1 MAGRDYDRILTRL
14 IGILSKLSMN
24 QLPDMREL
32 AEEYNVTVR
41 TIQKDIYRRLIAFP
55 IEKNAEGKLRF
66 TEGFSLNKSL
76 LGAEE
81 MILVSLSL
89 AQFDGIGHFGNV
101 SQNIIRKLLYPK
113 LFNPY
118 FIKQQKLEPLKITSS
133 VFNRLRKSIEE
144 RSVIRIAFDERW
156 VEVEPYKLTNFNG
169 FWYLF
174 AKDIAADNIKTWM
187 LSRIESIQVLQ
198 KHYKRSIRQIDAIL
212 DHVHSAWF
220 EDGQVYEVTIK
231 VDAEIAHYFKQ
242 KEFLQSQKILQTLDD
257 GSLLI
262 SFEVSHDEDV
272 DNMIKAWL
280 PHIEVI
286 APKRYRDKVLAE
298 MQAYVDRLK
307 QRH

>member
-1 MAGRDYDRILTRL
+1 MAGKDYDKTLTRL
-14 IGILSKLSMN
+14 IGILSKLSLN
-24 QLPDMREL
+24 QLPSMHEL
-32 AEEYNVTVR
+32 AEEYNVTIR
-41 TIQKDIYRRLIAFP
+41 TIQKDIYQRLIAFP
-55 IEKNAEGKLRF
+55 IEKNVEGRLCF
-66 TEGFSLNKSL
+66 SEGFSLNKSL

-89 AQFDGIGHFGNV
+89 AQFDGVEHFEKI
-101 SQNIIRKLLYPK
+101 SQNILKKLLYPK

-118 FIKQQKLEPLKITSS
+118 FIKQQKLEPLKTNSKI
-133 VFNRLRKSIEE
+133 FNNLKTAIQEQTI
-144 RSVIRIAFDERW
+144 VKILFDEYW
-156 VEVEPYKLTNFNG
+156 VEVEPYKLTNFDG

-174 AKDIAADNIKTWM
+174 AKDIEAKKIKTWM
-187 LSRIESIQVLQ
+187 LSKIERIQVSQ
-198 KHYKRSIRQIDAIL
+198 EHYKTSIKQIDATL
-212 DHVHSAWF
+212 NHVHSAWF

-231 VDAEIAHYFKQ
+231 VHAEIAHYFKQ
-242 KEFLQSQKILQTLDD
+242 KEFLQSQKILRTLDD
-257 GSLLI
+257 GSLHVA
-262 SFEVSHDEDV
+262 FEVSHDEDV

>member
-1 MAGRDYDRILTRL
+1 
-14 IGILSKLSMN
+14 
-24 QLPDMREL
+24 
-32 AEEYNVTVR
+32 
-41 TIQKDIYRRLIAFP
+41 LIAFP
-55 IEKNAEGKLRF
+55 IEKNAEGRLRF

-89 AQFDGIGHFGNV
+89 AQFDGIGHFGNL
-101 SQNIIRKLLYPK
+101 SQNIVKKLLYPK

-118 FIKQQKLEPLKITSS
+118 FIKQQKLEPLKTNSR
-133 VFNRLRKSIEE
+133 VFNQLKRSIEE
-144 RSVIRIAFDERW
+144 QTVVQISFDERC
-156 VEVEPYKLTNFNG
+156 VEVEPYKLTNFDG

-174 AKDIAADNIKTWM
+174 AKDIAAKKVKTYM
-187 LSRIESIQVLQ
+187 LSKIEQIKIKQ
-198 KHYKRSIRQIDAIL
+198 KHYKTSTKQIDATL

-231 VDAEIAHYFKQ
+231 VHVQIAHYFQQ
-242 KEFLQSQKILQTLDD
+242 KEFLQSQKILRELHD
-257 GSLLI
+257 GSLHV

-286 APKRYRDKVLAE
+286 APKRYREKVLSE
-298 MQAYVDRLK
+298 MQAYVT
-307 QRH
+307 QIQEGSQP